1 MKKITKIFSLLCVV
15 GLALMLAACGKKT
28 EAPQTQAPTTT
39 ATQPATQ
46 APTTTTKPATQAPVT
61 TTKAPQT
68 TTVAPTTAA
77 PTTAAPATTVPG
89 QPVSYT
95 VTLEEALPEG
105 RTVLVWAWNASS
117 SVGYVP
123 EINGTTLT
131 FTADSAID
139 GAIIVVL
146 KEGQT
151 SLGVEWVNKDYQSPN
166 LVFTNNAATWNN
178 HAIEEDIDYTITLS
192 YEITGRT
199 LLVYAWSDSVA
210 GQVLTPTVN
219 GTVLS
224 FSAKAE
230 FTKALVVVLKEGQT
244 ELGDE
249 WVNKDYQS
257 DDLTFTDHAAS
268 YANAQPD
275 VPQEDVTY
283 TVTLANAIE
292 GRTLLVCAWSDT
304 LAGQVYTPT
313 VNGTTLT
320 FTAKAEYTGVI
331 VVVLKEGQTELGDEW
346 VNKDYQSEDL
356 TITDHAATYNNPA
369 PEAPAEDITYTVTLA
384 NEVTGRT
391 ILIHAWNSDG
401 GSPMITPTVN
411 GTTLTFTAKVEYTGL
426 IVVVLKEGETE
437 VGDGWVNKDFQSEDL
452 TITNH
457 ACSYNNPA
465 LITYTINTAV
475 AIGRTVYV
483 LLWDGEQS
491 TPQYTTKATVNGKVI
506 TCVGYRE
513 YTLCLLCV
521 LQEGETEVNSAWSNL
536 DYETDEIYF
545 TNHEGT
551 YDNSTVQEI
560 TYTITLNGTLPE
572 NRTIVV
578 WAWGTDYNGEL
589 AATVEGNTLTFKT
602 ASELNGCLIVVLKEG
617 ETVFG
622 ADWDNKMDKQTN
634 DLTITNHTATWDG
647 SWK

>member
-1 MKKITKIFSLLCVV
+1 MKKITKIFSLFCVV

-28 EAPQTQAPTTT
+28 DAPQTQAPTTT

-68 TTVAPTTAA
+68 TTVAPTTVA
-77 PTTAAPATTVPG
+77 PTTTAPATTVPG

-95 VTLEEALPEG
+95 VTLEEALLEG
-105 RTVLVWAWNASS
+105 RTVLVWAWNASG

-123 EINGTTLT
+123 EIDGTTLT

-151 SLGVEWVNKDYQSPN
+151 SLGEGWVNKDYQSPN

-199 LLVYAWSDSVA
+199 LLVY
-210 GQVLTPTVN
+210 
-219 GTVLS
+219 
-224 FSAKAE
+224 
-230 FTKALVVVLKEGQT
+230 
-244 ELGDE
+244 
-249 WVNKDYQS
+249 
-257 DDLTFTDHAAS
+257 
-268 YANAQPD
+268 
-275 VPQEDVTY
+275 
-283 TVTLANAIE
+283 
-292 GRTLLVCAWSDT
+292 AWSDT

-369 PEAPAEDITYTVTLA
+369 PEAPTEDIIYTVTLA
-384 NEVTGRT
+384 NEITGRT
-391 ILIHAWNSDG
+391 ILIHAWNNDG

-437 VGDGWVNKDFQSEDL
+437 VGTDWVNKDYQSEDL

-457 ACSYNNPA
+457 ACTYANEAPA
-465 LITYTINTAV
+465 QPITYTITCSTE
-475 AIGRTVYV
+475 ITRTVYV

-513 YTLCLLCV
+513 YTLCLLFV

-536 DYETDEIYF
+536 DYETEVIYF

-589 AATVEGNTLTFKT
+589 AATVEGDTLTFKT